1 MRLRQLPL
9 LCLAPALLAQAPPA
23 APKPG
28 PEMAKLQPFVGT
40 WKVEEIV
47 EPGVMGPGG
56 KGYGTSRVTMGPG
69 GFSIRISY
77 HSESPKGPMPGF
89 HGEGDML
96 WDGEAKTYKQS
107 WVDSMGPMMVVGT
120 GHWEGDVFLMVTE
133 FNMQGMAV
141 KSVDRFTDISP
152 KGFTITNES
161 SMNGGPMKKFMTLI
175 HTRK

>member
-1 MRLRQLPL
+1 MRLLRATL
-9 LCLAPALLAQAPPA
+9 LCLGPALLAQAPPP

-28 PEMAKLQPFVGT
+28 PEMARLQAFVGT

-56 KGYGTSRVTMGPG
+56 KGYGTSRVTQGPG
-69 GFSIRISY
+69 GFSIHISY
-77 HSESPKGPMPGF
+77 TSESPKGPMPGF
-89 HGEGDML
+89 HGEGDLL
-96 WDGEAKTYKQS
+96 WDAEAKAYKQS
-107 WVDSMGPMMVVGT
+107 WVDNMAPMLAVGT
-120 GHWEGDVFLMVTE
+120 GHWEGDAFVMVSE
-133 FNMQGMAV
+133 FTMQGTSV

-152 KGFTITNES
+152 KGFTLTNEA